1 MIGPMFTRRGALRL
15 LVLLASVPTAPALRA
30 EGATRVIAAGGSV
43 AEIVFAL
50 GAGDRLIARD
60 STSSFPPEVLDL
72 PDIGYLRTLSA
83 ENLLALSPDLIL
95 AEHDAG
101 PPEAVEILQRS
112 GIPLIVLPEAFDA
125 EGVAAKI
132 AIVAEALGLP
142 ERGAA
147 LAGQVRASFAQAAEA
162 AAALPHAPKVMF
174 ILSMQGGRLMVSGR
188 GTSADAMI
196 RLAGGQNAVNGYEGY
211 KALTD
216 EAAIAAAPEIILV
229 MDRSGDLAVT
239 QEDIRAHPALS
250 LTPAAR
256 NGHVVA
262 MDGLYL
268 LGFGPR
274 AGEAARELAGRFGD
288 ILAERTG
295 DEAADQGGDGG

>member
-1 MIGPMFTRRGALRL
+1 MFTRRGALL
-15 LVLLASVPTAPALRA
+15 LLGLLASVPMAPALRA

-125 EGVAAKI
+125 EGVATKI

-147 LAGQVRASFAQAAEA
+147 LSGQVRASFAQAAGA

-196 RLAGGQNAVNGYEGY
+196 RLAGGQNAVDGYEGY

-239 QEDIRAHPALS
+239 LEDIRAHPALS

-274 AGEAARELAGRFGD
+274 AGKAAQELAGRFGD
-288 ILAERTG
+288 ILAGQTG
-295 DEAADQGGDGG
+295 DEAADQAGDGG